1 MLIII
6 TSRSY
11 YRLAITGVGVW
22 GTGQWSSGGGLY
34 VVAWSGQPGTGDQ
47 DLQGGESSRSRT
59 LLDFITLS
67 SLKVSQ
73 NLDICIKLSDCREG

>member
-1 MLIII
+1 M
-6 TSRSY
+6 
-11 YRLAITGVGVW
+11 
-22 GTGQWSSGGGLY
+22 
-34 VVAWSGQPGTGDQ
+34 VVWSGQPGTGDQ